1 MDNNKTVIKKSYTIK
16 KEMLKNVAEIKQVI
30 KVARKTHKTLLWC
43 GSRNTGA
50 NYGSDSSKWIRF
62 LHLLWL
68 RNTVRAIGLPPSS
81 QLLSN
86 TEISM
91 LVCKS

>member
-43 GSRNTGA
+43 RSRNTGA
-50 NYGSDSSKWIRF
+50 NYLRLLKMNSIPPLALAPQHCESDWSAS
-62 LHLLWL
+62 L
-68 RNTVRAIGLPPSS
+68 
-81 QLLSN
+81 
-86 TEISM
+86 
-91 LVCKS
+91 